1 MSEPVV
7 PYWFRMRQGKAETA
21 RPNTLRLTA
30 PNQGESFISIER
42 QENGQY
48 AAILR
53 SSADGPEI
61 ARSALLYDTEDDA
74 WGAAFELYRTEVV
87 V

>member
-7 PYWFRMRQGKAETA
+7 PYWFRMRQGEAEA
-21 RPNTLRLTA
+21 AAPNTLRLTA

-53 SSADGPEI
+53 AGAEGPEI
-61 ARSALLYDTEDDA
+61 ARSIELYGSEDDA
-74 WGAAFELYRTEVV
+74 WGAAFELYRTQVV